1 MYQWMFDVHYWTQII
16 QKLKCLIMGHTLL
29 NFVLEKE
36 RKKTTSMVFFFS
48 TDGAFVVYEIHF
60 QHFILTA

>member
-1 MYQWMFDVHYWTQII
+1 
-16 QKLKCLIMGHTLL
+16 MGHTLL

-36 RKKTTSMVFFFS
+36 RKKTTSMVVFFS
-48 TDGAFVVYEIHF
+48 TDGAFVVYENHF